1 MQAGNHTYSSKADIS
16 EIVPIFPLEDALL
29 LPGGLLPLNI
39 FEKRYL
45 AMVDDAILGDRL
57 IGMVQPSK
65 TGETGQ
71 TGQSGQT
78 GLCEI
83 GCLGRLTAFQE
94 AGDDTVLI
102 GLYGICRFK
111 ILKEEEGRNGY
122 RKCHIEI
129 FVEDLDQENQG
140 ETIDRDALIT
150 TFKNYLEANAME
162 ADWES
167 IDSTDNETLVTA
179 LCMMSPYG
187 AAEKQALL
195 EAPDLKS
202 RAETLIALTEIDLAR
217 KSDDSG
223 SILQ

>member
-1 MQAGNHTYSSKADIS
+1 MQAGNHTYSSKADIP
-16 EIVPIFPLEDALL
+16 EIIPIFPLEDTLL

-45 AMVDDAILGDRL
+45 AMIDDAIRGDRL
-57 IGMVQPSK
+57 IGMVQPL
-65 TGETGQ
+65 E
-71 TGQSGQT
+71 SGDT
-78 GLCEI
+78 RHAGLREI

-94 AGDDTVLI
+94 AGDNTVLI

-111 ILKEEEGRNGY
+111 IISEEAGHNGY
-122 RKCHIEI
+122 RKYKIDI
-129 FVEDLDQENQG
+129 FAEDLNEDSQSSA
-140 ETIDRDALIT
+140 IDRETLIA
-150 TFKNYLEANAME
+150 TFKNYLDANAME

-167 IDSTDNETLVTA
+167 IDSTDDQTLVTA

-187 AAEKQALL
+187 SAEKQALL

-217 KSDDSG
+217 NSNDSS

>member
-1 MQAGNHTYSSKADIS
+1 LQAGNHIYSSAA
-16 EIVPIFPLEDALL
+16 EIPAIIPIFPLEDALL

-57 IGMVQPSK
+57 IGMVQPLEPGDTK
-65 TGETGQ
+65 Q
-71 TGQSGQT
+71 TE
-78 GLCEI
+78 LREI

-94 AGDDTVLI
+94 AGDNTVLI

-111 ILKEEEGRNGY
+111 ILNEEKGLNGY
-122 RKCHIEI
+122 RNCRIDI
-129 FVEDLDQENQG
+129 FEEDLDQDDQADL
-140 ETIDRDALIT
+140 IDRDALIN

-167 IDSTDNETLVTA
+167 IDSTDNQTLVTA

-187 AAEKQALL
+187 SAEKQALL

-217 KSDDSG
+217 NSGGSD

>member
-1 MQAGNHTYSSKADIS
+1 MQAGNHIYSSKADIP
-16 EIVPIFPLEDALL
+16 EIVPIFPLEDTLL

-45 AMVDDAILGDRL
+45 AMIDDAIHGDRL
-57 IGMVQPSK
+57 IGMVQPS
-65 TGETGQ
+65 E
-71 TGQSGQT
+71 SGDTRHSSLRQ
-78 GLCEI
+78 I
-83 GCLGRLTAFQE
+83 GCLGRVTAFQE
-94 AGDDTVLI
+94 AGDNTVLI

-111 ILKEEEGRNGY
+111 IINEEAERNGY
-122 RKCHIEI
+122 RNCKIEI
-129 FVEDLDQENQG
+129 FVEDLDEDNQSA
-140 ETIDRDALIT
+140 TIDRETLIT

-167 IDSTDNETLVTA
+167 IDSTDDQTLVTA

-187 AAEKQALL
+187 SAEKQALL

-217 KSDDSG
+217 NSDNSRG
-223 SILQ
+223 TLQ

>member
-1 MQAGNHTYSSKADIS
+1 MQAGNHIYSSKADIP
-16 EIVPIFPLEDALL
+16 EIVPIFPLEDTLL

-45 AMVDDAILGDRL
+45 AMVDDAIHGDRL
-57 IGMVQPSK
+57 IGMVQPS
-65 TGETGQ
+65 E
-71 TGQSGQT
+71 SGDT
-78 GLCEI
+78 RHSGLRQI
-83 GCLGRLTAFQE
+83 GCLGRVTAFQE
-94 AGDDTVLI
+94 AGDNTVLI

-111 ILKEEEGRNGY
+111 IISEEPEQNGY
-122 RKCHIEI
+122 RNCKIEI
-129 FVEDLDQENQG
+129 FAEDLNEDTQSAA
-140 ETIDRDALIT
+140 IDRKTLIA

-167 IDSTDNETLVTA
+167 IDSTDNQTLVTA

-187 AAEKQALL
+187 SAEKQALL

-217 KSDDSG
+217 NSNDSG
-223 SILQ
+223 STLQ

>member
-1 MQAGNHTYSSKADIS
+1 MQAGNHTYSSKSEIP
-16 EIVPIFPLEDALL
+16 EIVPIFPLEDTLL

-45 AMVDDAILGDRL
+45 AMVEDAIHGDRI
-57 IGMVQPSK
+57 IGMVQPAEAGD
-65 TGETGQ
+65 TRH
-71 TGQSGQT
+71 T
-78 GLCEI
+78 GLRQI
-83 GCLGRLTAFQE
+83 GCLGRVTAFQE
-94 AGDDTVLI
+94 AGDNTVLI

-111 ILKEEEGRNGY
+111 IISEEPEHNGY
-122 RKCHIEI
+122 RKCKIDI
-129 FVEDLDQENQG
+129 FAEDLVEDKQNI
-140 ETIDRDALIT
+140 TIDRSTLIT

-167 IDSTDNETLVTA
+167 IDSTDDQTLVTA

-187 AAEKQALL
+187 SAEKQALL

-217 KSDDSG
+217 NSNDAS
-223 SILQ
+223 SVLQ